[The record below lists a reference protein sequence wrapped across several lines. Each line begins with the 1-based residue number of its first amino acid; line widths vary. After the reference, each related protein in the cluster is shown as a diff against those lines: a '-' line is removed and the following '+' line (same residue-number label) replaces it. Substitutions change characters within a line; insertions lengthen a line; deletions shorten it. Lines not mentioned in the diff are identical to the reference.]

1 MSEDADTVN
10 YKYLHDRRFEIRVQV
25 RMNRHYQQ
33 RRQAAM
39 EFREGL
45 VKVCSLIAGSV
56 ALANVTDP
64 QIIKA
69 AAAVVFAGTAAALVF
84 GWGNKARDAAKRFV
98 DWVALERDIDATG
111 ERTFTEADLD
121 AWQARC
127 TAIESGEP
135 APNRRLLN
143 ACHMLACESLGSST
157 DKHPGKATWQ
167 RLPPVI
173 IP

>member
-1 MSEDADTVN
+1 MSEAVEKTEHE
-10 YKYLHDRRFEIRVQV
+10 YLHGRRFDIRVQV
-25 RMNRHYQQ
+25 RTNRHYQQ
-33 RRQAAM
+33 SRQAAM

-64 QIIKA
+64 QIIQA
-69 AAAVVFAGTAAALVF
+69 AAAVIFAGTAAALVF

-98 DWVALERDIDATG
+98 DWVALERDIDAAG

-135 APNRRLLN
+135 APNVRLLE
-143 ACHMLACESLGSST
+143 ACYRKACLSLGST
-157 DKHPGKATWQ
+157 PTPGGVRFHW
-167 RLPPVI
+167 LPPVI